1 MRRRA
6 LGTARTSAT
15 ADTISAGEQE
25 ESDGIARLRAF
36 ARQRADVRKAGANL
50 ASSLNAVWETARSA
64 PSGPVDVV
72 DMFAGCGG
80 MSAGFMAVN
89 ALLPAYRLAMAV
101 DIDQDAM
108 ITYERNLGL
117 KPTTLDLNCYAS
129 NQLGLVQQVNA
140 SRRAADAPLVLIGCA
155 PCQGFSSH
163 RNAEGED
170 DARNSLFVTFAKVAV
185 AVSPDAVI
193 VENVPE
199 VITDRYWPVMQKARR
214 ILEKAGYHTVL
225 TAHDMAEFGIAQ
237 HRFRAVMVAMRR
249 PFMMPRGFLSGAQ
262 RRTVRDAI
270 GGLPPILPGEICQTD
285 PMHFTASHRA
295 STVATIKAVPL
306 NGGSRPKHV
315 GPACLR
321 RFEEQN
327 GKAAYEDVYGRLA
340 WDKPAITIT
349 GHARNPASG
358 RYVHPEQHRG
368 LSIREAAL
376 LQGFPNEWKFNGGL
390 GPAFLQVGN
399 AVPPPFAAFLATH
412 LLGELFGPSV
422 EAVDRA
428 VDIPRSLGPSFSRII
443 PALKAGHRNLHGGRA
458 NT

>member
-1 MRRRA
+1 MA
-6 LGTARTSAT
+6 QPETASACVQQ
-15 ADTISAGEQE
+15 APDSVEH
-25 ESDGIARLRAF
+25 LHAF
-36 ARQRADVRKAGANL
+36 ARERANVCEAGADL
-50 ASSLNAVWETARSA
+50 ASSLDAVWERARSA

-80 MSAGFMAVN
+80 MSAGFVAVN

-101 DIDQDAM
+101 DIDPDAM

-117 KPTTLDLNCYAS
+117 KPTTLDLHRYARK
-129 NQLGLVQQVNA
+129 QAGLVEQVNA

-163 RNAEGED
+163 RNADGEG
-170 DARNSLFVTFAKVAV
+170 DARNSLFVTFARA
-185 AVSPDAVI
+185 AAAIGPDAII

-199 VITDRYWPVMQKARR
+199 VTTDRYWPVVQAARR
-214 ILEKAGYHTVL
+214 ILERAGYHTVL
-225 TAHDMAEFGIAQ
+225 TAHDMAEFGIPQ

-249 PFMMPRGFLSGAQ
+249 PFMMPRGFLSGGH

-270 GGLPPILPGEICQTD
+270 GRLPPILPGEVCPTD
-285 PMHFTASHRA
+285 PMHFTAGHRA
-295 STVATIKAVPL
+295 STVQTIKAVPL
-306 NGGSRPKHV
+306 NGGSRPRHV

-368 LSIREAAL
+368 LSVREAAL
-376 LQGFPNEWKFNGGL
+376 LQGFPSGWQFHGGL
-390 GPAFLQVGN
+390 GPAFLQIGN

-412 LLGELFGPSV
+412 LLGELFGPPI

-443 PALKAGHRNLHGGRA
+443 PALKAGHRNLHGGRPK
-458 NT
+458 T